1 MNPLDLFHLAF
12 KALIDRKIRSALTI
26 LGIMIGGALI
36 MALIAS
42 SAGLGAGVQAQVAK
56 IGANTLIVR
65 AGSANYVSGSR
76 SAYLLSTTDIPRL
89 AGIPDVQQ
97 VIPYY
102 SKGVTVTVG
111 GQSISATF
119 KGVDPKQ
126 MPNIYH
132 GLALDGGGFPS
143 SFDPTS
149 AAIGNGIAFPVANG
163 AVSDQLVGLNQALS
177 LKISGSTTSLTFLV
191 RGILAP
197 YGSALFDNVD
207 LDIFVGLDAAQIL
220 LKTPYYSG
228 FYVMV
233 DSTDNV
239 PNVQLAIQTLYGSN
253 VNIISAGSI
262 ASSITAIT
270 SQMTVFLG
278 SIGGVSLVV
287 AAVGITNTM
296 YVAVIERTREIG
308 VLKALGFNRSQIM
321 SMFLSEAVV
330 TGIFGGIFG
339 TMAGY
344 GLAFVLGGAL
354 NFSGGGGGRG
364 IGGVGQVFSST
375 GPIFTPQLI
384 IFSLLFPIGLTVVAG
399 LYPAWLA
406 SRMNPIDALKYE

>member
-1 MNPLDLFHLAF
+1 
-12 KALIDRKIRSALTI
+12 
-26 LGIMIGGALI
+26 
-36 MALIAS
+36 
-42 SAGLGAGVQAQVAK
+42 
-56 IGANTLIVR
+56 
-65 AGSANYVSGSR
+65 
-76 SAYLLSTTDIPRL
+76 
-89 AGIPDVQQ
+89 
-97 VIPYY
+97 
-102 SKGVTVTVG
+102 
-111 GQSISATF
+111 
-119 KGVDPKQ
+119 
-126 MPNIYH
+126 
-132 GLALDGGGFPS
+132 
-143 SFDPTS
+143 
-149 AAIGNGIAFPVANG
+149 
-163 AVSDQLVGLNQALS
+163 
-177 LKISGSTTSLTFLV
+177 
-191 RGILAP
+191 
-197 YGSALFDNVD
+197 
-207 LDIFVGLDAAQIL
+207 
-220 LKTPYYSG
+220 
-228 FYVMV
+228 MV

-253 VNIISAGSI
+253 VNVISAGSI

-278 SIGGVSLVV
+278 SIGGVSLIV

-354 NFSGGGGGRG
+354 NFGGGGRG
-364 IGGVGQVFSST
+364 VGGVGQVFSST

-384 IFSLLFPIGLTVVAG
+384 VFSLLFPIGLTVVAG